1 MNPIRILPLALLAF
15 AVPAIAETA
24 RVPVS
29 YSGLDL
35 TTPAG
40 VAALDARIENAVQE
54 ICGQPF
60 PASLQ
65 SRFAIRRCQD
75 EARASVQSQRSSA
88 LAQAQS
94 RGVQMASR
102 GN

>member
-60 PASLQ
+60 PAGLQ
-65 SRFAIRRCQD
+65 SRFAVQRCQA
-75 EARASVQSQRSSA
+75 EARSSVQSQRATA
-88 LAQAQS
+88 LAQAQT
-94 RGVQMASR
+94 RGIRMASR
-102 GN
+102 GQ